1 MSDIN
6 NDNHIQKR
14 KSKSRWV
21 IPTVIAVV
29 IGFVVVQLVLLDETR
44 EQQITDE
51 IEERA
56 EVPESE
62 RQITSSNRA
71 FQSIDEYLVFVSEN
85 NPDDHGLLI
94 GDYISNALTHLSEA
108 LEELSTSQEIQLN
121 EATIT
126 QLKEQSDKIADAEQQ
141 EKATLVKTSFVM
153 VAETIES
160 LDIDDSAELQ
170 AELNTLQ
177 NMIDAIDTES
187 VIEEQ
192 DEAVSQFLEQT
203 GIVLELIEGEV

>member
-6 NDNHIQKR
+6 NNNNQRRKR
-14 KSKSRWV
+14 RSRWV
-21 IPTVIAVV
+21 IPTVIAAV
-29 IGFVVVQLVLLDETR
+29 IGFVVIQLVLLDETR

-51 IEERA
+51 IEERT

-62 RQITSSNRA
+62 REVDSSNQA
-71 FQSIDEYLVFVSEN
+71 FQSIDKYLVFVSEN
-85 NPDDHGLLI
+85 NPEDDSFLL
-94 GDYISNALTHLSEA
+94 GDYVSNALDHLGDA
-108 LEELSTSQEIQLN
+108 LEELSASPEIQLN
-121 EATIT
+121 KATIT
-126 QLKEQSDKIADAEQQ
+126 QLKEQSNKIADAEEQ
-141 EKATLVKTSFVM
+141 EKATLVKTYFVM

-160 LDIDDSAELQ
+160 LNIEDSPELQ

-177 NMIDAIDTES
+177 NMIDDIDTES
-187 VIEEQ
+187 VIENQ